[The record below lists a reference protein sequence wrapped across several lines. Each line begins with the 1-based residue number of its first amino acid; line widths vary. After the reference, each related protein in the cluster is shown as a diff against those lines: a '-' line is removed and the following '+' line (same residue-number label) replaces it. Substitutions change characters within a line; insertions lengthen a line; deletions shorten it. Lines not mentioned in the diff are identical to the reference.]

1 MTEVLVRKE
10 LGGLRPAS
18 DEAFK
23 VLSKIKAGT
32 VLVADVRD
40 PRRRS
45 NARHSYWFAI
55 VTMLYE
61 NQELYRDFDDFRRCL
76 LIRLG
81 RCTYY
86 PQRNG
91 EPIPQAKSV
100 SFAKMTEEEFGRLV
114 DDTLEFANE
123 LGFERATLE
132 AEARA
137 FVGESTKGAA

>member
-23 VLSKIKAGT
+23 VLGKIKAGT

-45 NARHSYWFAI
+45 NARHAYWFAI
-55 VTMLYE
+55 VTFLYE
-61 NQELYRDFDDFRRCL
+61 SQSLYKNFDHFRRCL

-81 RCTYY
+81 YCTIY
-86 PQRNG
+86 PQKKG
-91 EPIPQAKSV
+91 EPIPQADSV
-100 SFAKMTEEEFGRLV
+100 AFANMTEETFGRLV

-137 FVGESTKGAA
+137 FVGEFTKGAA